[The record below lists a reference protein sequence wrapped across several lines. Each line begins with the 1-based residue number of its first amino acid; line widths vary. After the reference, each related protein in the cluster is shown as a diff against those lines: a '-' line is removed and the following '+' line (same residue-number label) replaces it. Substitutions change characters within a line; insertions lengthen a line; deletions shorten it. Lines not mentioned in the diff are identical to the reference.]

1 MGQKMP
7 LAKQAL
13 QVLASGGQP
22 LAQTLSA
29 LCSTHLKLETLKAM
43 RTSLAARW
51 RQEAARASML
61 CRGGGGVQ
69 CRVWE
74 ACNALCVGEAAKE

>member
-29 LCSTHLKLETLKAM
+29 LCNTHLKLETLKAM

-51 RQEAARASML
+51 RHEAARASML
-61 CRGGGGVQ
+61 CRGEEE
-69 CRVWE
+69 CNAVWGE